1 MSLIQPE
8 ANPPANP
15 PAQPLG
21 PGNQKRRGRPWGTLN
36 PLEGRRQG
44 KEVMVVISLILVRM
58 HMISYVDALNSTSA
72 DKTHALKVAIK
83 ALALQQR
90 WITEVPYLF
99 VIGLLLLALLLRV
112 RIPRRWLDVS
122 VGAFITINLIFH
134 FLKINLLLFT
144 PPAAINLLIGQIL
157 TYLVFFVL
165 AWGWIFWRVD
175 WVNQAKPGTV
185 IVIADAGEQ
194 VSMFDYF
201 HASLMTIVR
210 HSTSEVVG
218 KNRNGQILVAIHTL
232 MLLDLFAVA
241 LGRFYQIITKII

>member
-1 MSLIQPE
+1 MCWQRLRTYSWQGVSCYAGHEKGIGVPIGGQTGL
-8 ANPPANP
+8 N
-15 PAQPLG
+15 
-21 PGNQKRRGRPWGTLN
+21 RRVNSPKISRIRPTL
-36 PLEGRRQG
+36 PQ
-44 KEVMVVISLILVRM
+44 
-58 HMISYVDALNSTSA
+58 SA
-72 DKTHALKVAIK
+72 PRTFIRNKSERKLRFT
-83 ALALQQR
+83 
-90 WITEVPYLF
+90 T
-99 VIGLLLLALLLRV
+99 LL
-112 RIPRRWLDVS
+112 PRAS
-122 VGAFITINLIFH
+122 
-134 FLKINLLLFT
+134 
-144 PPAAINLLIGQIL
+144 L

-185 IVIADAGEQ
+185 IEIADAGDQ

-210 HSTSEVVG
+210 HSTSDVVG

>member
-83 ALALQQR
+83 AFALQQR
-90 WITEVPYLF
+90 WITVVPYLF

-122 VGAFITINLIFH
+122 VGAFITINLVFH

-185 IVIADAGEQ
+185 IEIVDAGEQ

-241 LGRFYQIITKII
+241 LGRFYQIITKIV